1 MAPADNPPSNPVAT
15 AGNQAGLLIH
25 AAGQIDEDALLA
37 VLRSAANAVAALP
50 PNKTVEVL
58 IQGPGVKLLVADSS
72 THAAV
77 DEFLRAGT
85 RLLACTNSLRSANVE
100 PDMLTAGVGTVPAA
114 ITHLAIRQWD
124 GWAYARL

>member
-1 MAPADNPPSNPVAT
+1 MAPTDNPPTNPAAT
-15 AGNQAGLLIH
+15 AGNRAGLLIH
-25 AAGQIDEDALLA
+25 AAGQIDADALLA
-37 VLRSAANAVAALP
+37 VFRSAANAVAALP
-50 PNKTVEVL
+50 PNKPVEVL

-72 THAAV
+72 TNAAV
-77 DEFLRAGT
+77 EELLRTGT

-100 PDMLTAGVGTVPAA
+100 PDMLAAGVGTVPAA